1 VAAIVG
7 SRGDVPRHGTLIC
20 EDSRMA
26 DSAPAADPAP
36 LDEAERRKW
45 PVSAGFIWRAGFI
58 VMALIFIF
66 LLIQFFIE
74 DGGAVIFTVLMSW
87 FFAMAMAP
95 AVDRL
100 ATRMSRGLAT
110 LIVMG
115 SVALFLVLFIAAF
128 GALLVDQVIQI
139 LESLPTIAEEGLAWF
154 NETFQTA
161 YSAQELLAQV
171 NLDQAALQRIAS
183 EVALGIFGIAT
194 SVLGTVF
201 GLFTF
206 ALIAFYLS
214 ADGPRL
220 RRYIASMLPPRSQ
233 EVFLNVWTITADK
246 TGRYV
251 AARVV
256 LAAINS
262 ICSGIVF
269 AIIGLPYWLPLA
281 IWTGVVAQFVPTI
294 GTYISIIL
302 PVIVGLLS
310 GNPWL
315 GVIVLVYA
323 LIYQQIENLT
333 IEPKISAKAVDV
345 HPAFAFVAVLLGAAL
360 FGVSGALLAIPV
372 SAMILSLTDIY
383 VQRHTL
389 LEDDSAPP
397 EAAAEPAAGQTG

>member
-1 VAAIVG
+1 MPAIVG
-7 SRGDVPRHGTLIC
+7 TQGEGNREGARIW
-20 EDSRMA
+20 EDSGMA
-26 DSAPAADPAP
+26 NPAPAAEPAP
-36 LDEAERRKW
+36 ADDAATRKW
-45 PVSAGFIWRAGFI
+45 PVSPGFIWRAGFI

-66 LLIQFFIE
+66 LLIQFVIE

-100 ATRMSRGLAT
+100 STRMSRALAT
-110 LIVMG
+110 LVVMG
-115 SVALFLVLFIAAF
+115 AVALFLVVFIVAF

-171 NLDQAALQRIAS
+171 NLDQAALQRIAG

-383 VQRHTL
+383 VQRHRL
-389 LEDDSAPP
+389 LEDEALPPP
-397 EAAAEPAAGQTG
+397 EDASGQAG

>member
-1 VAAIVG
+1 
-7 SRGDVPRHGTLIC
+7 
-20 EDSRMA
+20 MA

-397 EAAAEPAAGQTG
+397 ESAAEPAADQTG

>member
-1 VAAIVG
+1 
-7 SRGDVPRHGTLIC
+7 
-20 EDSRMA
+20 M
-26 DSAPAADPAP
+26 ADPAP
-36 LDEAERRKW
+36 AAEPVPAEDAASRKW

-66 LLIQFFIE
+66 LLVQFFVE

-100 ATRMSRGLAT
+100 SKRMSRALAT
-110 LIVMG
+110 LVVMG
-115 SVALFLVLFIAAF
+115 AVALFLVIFIVAF

-171 NLDQAALQRIAS
+171 NLDQAALQRIAG

-220 RRYIASMLPPRSQ
+220 RRYLASMLPARSQ

-389 LEDDSAPP
+389 LEDEQATAPP
-397 EAAAEPAAGQTG
+397 EAAAGESG

>member
-1 VAAIVG
+1 
-7 SRGDVPRHGTLIC
+7 
-20 EDSRMA
+20 M
-26 DSAPAADPAP
+26 ADPAP
-36 LDEAERRKW
+36 AAERVPADDAASRKW

-66 LLIQFFIE
+66 LLVQFFVE

-100 ATRMSRGLAT
+100 SKRMSRALAT
-110 LIVMG
+110 LVVMG
-115 SVALFLVLFIAAF
+115 AVALFLVIFIVAF

-171 NLDQAALQRIAS
+171 NLDQAALQRIAG

-220 RRYIASMLPPRSQ
+220 RRYLASMLPARSQ

-389 LEDDSAPP
+389 LEDEQATAPP
-397 EAAAEPAAGQTG
+397 EAAAGESG

>member
-1 VAAIVG
+1 
-7 SRGDVPRHGTLIC
+7 
-20 EDSRMA
+20 MA